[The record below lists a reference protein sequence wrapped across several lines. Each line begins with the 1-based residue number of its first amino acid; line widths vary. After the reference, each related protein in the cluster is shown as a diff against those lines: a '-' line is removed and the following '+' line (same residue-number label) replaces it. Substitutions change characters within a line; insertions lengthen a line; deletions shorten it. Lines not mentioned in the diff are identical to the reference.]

1 MNKFAPIFIIIAASL
16 WGIDGV
22 VLRPSLYNLPV
33 SLVVFIESMI
43 VVTLLSPILFKKFD
57 VIKNLSRNDWIAFL
71 GVGILGGAIGTMAIT
86 QALFFVNYVNLSA
99 VILIQ
104 KLQPV
109 FALAFAS
116 ILLKE
121 KLERNFFIWSA
132 LAILGTYLMTF
143 GITLPNLNTGEK
155 TIIAS
160 SLSLIAAISFA
171 SSTVLSKR
179 ALANV
184 SFEVGTYLRFLIAAI
199 SMFIIVLLSSSYES
213 AVNISQTQWLIF
225 LLIAFTTGGAAIFL
239 YYFGL
244 KRISASVATICELA
258 FPLTALI
265 LEYLL
270 RDNYLNIYQ
279 WVGVF
284 ILIVSILRVSGSA
297 LFTNKNKKLI

>member
-1 MNKFAPIFIIIAASL
+1 MNKFAPIFIIVAASL

-33 SLVVFIESMI
+33 SLVVFIESLI
-43 VVTLLSPILFKKFD
+43 VVALLSPILFKKYD
-57 VIKNLSRNDWIAFL
+57 VIKNLNTNDWIAFL
-71 GVGILGGAIGTMAIT
+71 GVGILGGALGTMAIT

-121 KLERNFFIWSA
+121 KLEHNFFVWSS

-143 GITLPNLNTGEK
+143 GITLPNFDTGEK
-155 TIIAS
+155 TIIAA

-179 ALANV
+179 ALKNV

-199 SMFIIVLLSSSYES
+199 AMFIIVLFSASYES
-213 AVNISQTQWLIF
+213 AALISTTQWLIF

-265 LEYLL
+265 LEYIL

-279 WVGVF
+279 WIGVF
-284 ILIVSILRVSGSA
+284 ILIVSILKVSGNA
-297 LFTNKNKKLI
+297 LFANKKKELI

>member
-213 AVNISQTQWLIF
+213 AVNISETQWLIF

-279 WVGVF
+279 WIGVF

>member
-244 KRISASVATICELA
+244 KKISASVATICELA

>member
-43 VVTLLSPILFKKFD
+43 VVTLLSPILLKKFD

-121 KLERNFFIWSA
+121 KLERNFFTWST
-132 LAILGTYLMTF
+132 LAIIGTYLMTF
-143 GITLPNLNTGEK
+143 GIALPNLNTGEK

-279 WVGVF
+279 WIGVF

-297 LFTNKNKKLI
+297 LFANKNKQLI